1 MKVLS
6 KCITAGA
13 AALLLSAGL
22 GSPVSAAPT
31 DCVIT
36 VTDAVPATAPEAN
49 EDTSGNA
56 VESDRTFTVTGTD
69 GGGAGCQGVVVDY
82 TFGGTATIAN
92 ADQSNDFD
100 YVDNGNGTVTLG
112 ADGTAEIIVTVVG
125 DLDNEEDETITVT
138 LTVDD
143 ANASLGAKSTGQATI
158 TDDDPGIDAGGAL
171 TISPSSGDAGTVITV
186 SGTACEAGTVDVF
199 LGASQGESGGPV
211 AERND
216 VPVKADGTFT
226 TTLTVPAKSNP
237 DATYNVGAT
246 CGVDNYDLKAFDVT
260 GPTGSNGYRMVAAD
274 GGIFTFGDREFWGS
288 TGSLTLNKPI
298 VGGATDTSD
307 YEGYWIVAS
316 DGGVFTFSAEFHGSL
331 ADKALTSPAV
341 EIEPTPSGKGY
352 WIVQADGTV
361 TAFGD
366 AKFHG
371 DFRGKPL
378 NKPVIGMAVTP
389 SGQGYWLVAED
400 GGIFNFGD
408 AKFFGSMGDQ
418 KLNAP
423 IIDLAPAVDN
433 NGYYLLGKDGGV
445 FTFGS
450 ADFKGS
456 TGSLTLNAPVVAMLT
471 TPSGNGYW
479 LAASDGGI
487 FTFGAG
493 AEFLGSMGGT
503 KLNSPV
509 LDLIN

>member
-6 KCITAGA
+6 KCVTAGA
-13 AALLLSAGL
+13 AALLMSAGL
-22 GSPVSAAPT
+22 GSAAYAAPQ

-36 VTDAVPATAPEAN
+36 IADTDPAAAPEGN

-56 VESDRTFTVTGTD
+56 VEHDRKFTVTGTD
-69 GGGAGCQGVVVDY
+69 GGGAGCDGVVVDY

-100 YVDNGNGTVTLG
+100 YVDNGDGTVTLD
-112 ADGTAEIIVTVVG
+112 AAGTAEIVVTVLG
-125 DLDNEEDETITVT
+125 DLDNEADETITVT
-138 LTVDD
+138 LTEDD
-143 ANASLGAKSTGQATI
+143 ADASLGTKSTGQTTV
-158 TDDDPGIDAGGAL
+158 TDDDPGIGAGGAL
-171 TISPSSGDAGTVITV
+171 TISPSTGDAGTVINV
-186 SGTACEAGTVDVF
+186 SGTACEADTVDVF
-199 LGASQGESGGPV
+199 LGASQGQSGDTV

-216 VPVKADGTFT
+216 VPVADDGTFK
-226 TTLTVPAKSNP
+226 TTLTVPAGSDPDSN
-237 DATYNVGAT
+237 YVVGAD
-246 CGVDNYDLKAFDVT
+246 CGVDSYEVKSFDVT
-260 GPTGSNGYRMVAAD
+260 GPSGTNGYRMVAAD
-274 GGIFTFGDREFWGS
+274 GGIFTFGEREFWGS
-288 TGSLTLNKPI
+288 TGSMVLNKPI

-331 ADKALTSPAV
+331 ADRNITSPAV
-341 EIEPTPSGKGY
+341 EIEPTPTGKGY

-366 AKFHG
+366 AKHVG
-371 DFRGKPL
+371 DFKGKPL

-389 SGQGYWLVAED
+389 TGGGYWLVAED

-408 AKFFGSMGDQ
+408 AKFFGSTGDK

-423 IIDLAPAVDN
+423 IVDLAPAVDN
-433 NGYYLLGKDGGV
+433 EGYYLLGRDGGV

-456 TGSLTLNAPVVAMLT
+456 TGSMTLNAPVIAMLT